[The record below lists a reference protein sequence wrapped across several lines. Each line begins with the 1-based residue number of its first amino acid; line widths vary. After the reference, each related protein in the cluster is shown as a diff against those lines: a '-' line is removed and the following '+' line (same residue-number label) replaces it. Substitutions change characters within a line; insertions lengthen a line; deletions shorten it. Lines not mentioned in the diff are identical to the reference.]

1 MSTINTNT
9 DYYSTLGLGA
19 AASGAAEKAKGDSLG
34 QADFLLLM
42 TTQLRNQDPL
52 KPMDNAE
59 MVSQLAQMSTVQG
72 IESLNNTVNG
82 FSHSMTNDQILKGT
96 SLVGHDVLVPSAQWA
111 LDTTGGTNG
120 IIAATGPGVLNVQIS
135 DANGKV
141 VGTAQATAT
150 EAGELAFGWDGM
162 AADGSRLPPGKY
174 SLIANFAPAG
184 GQAETVQTYIQA
196 PVDSVTIGH
205 DGLYLN
211 LKNLGTTS
219 LDQVLRV
226 S

>member
-1 MSTINTNT
+1 MTTINTNA
-9 DYYSTLGLGA
+9 DAYASLGLGSA
-19 AASGAAEKAKGDSLG
+19 AGKAAEKAKSDSLG

-42 TTQLRNQDPL
+42 TTQMQNQDPL

-72 IESLNNTVNG
+72 IETLNSTVNG
-82 FSHSMTNDQILKGT
+82 FSMSMTNDQILKGT
-96 SLVGHDVLVPSAQWA
+96 SLVGHEVLVPSAQWA
-111 LDTTGGTNG
+111 LDATGDASGV
-120 IIAATGPGVLNVQIS
+120 IAATGPGQLNVEIT
-135 DANGKV
+135 DANGNV
-141 VGTAQATAT
+141 VGTTQATAT
-150 EAGELAFGWDGM
+150 AAGELAFAWDGKT
-162 AADGSRLPPGKY
+162 ADGNRLPSGKY
-174 SLIANFAPAG
+174 WLNAEFIPAG
-184 GQAETVQTYIQA
+184 GKAAAVQTYIQA
-196 PVDSVTIGH
+196 PVDSVTIGS

>member
-1 MSTINTNT
+1 MSTINTNA
-9 DYYSTLGLGA
+9 DFYSSLGLGA
-19 AASGAAEKAKGDSLG
+19 AASSAAEKSKSDSLG

-72 IESLNNTVNG
+72 IESLNTTVNG
-82 FSHSMTNDQILKGT
+82 FSNSMTNDQILKGT
-96 SLVGHDVLVPSAQWA
+96 SLVGHEVLVPSAQWA
-111 LDTTGGTNG
+111 LDASGDANG
-120 IIAATGPGVLNVQIS
+120 IIAATGPGVLNVEIT

-141 VGTAQATAT
+141 VGTTQATAT
-150 EAGELAFGWDGM
+150 GAGELAFAWNGM
-162 AADGSRLPPGKY
+162 TADGSRLPAGKY
-174 SLIANFAPAG
+174 SLNAQFAPAG
-184 GQAETVQTYIQA
+184 GQAAAVQTYIQA
-196 PVDSVTIGH
+196 PVDSVTIGS